1 LTKSAKVIFTLP
13 IVNEV
18 FSLQLQFGVLAVLG
32 AAFMVITIKYVLLSR
47 EMSYK
52 KRTKRII
59 TPDERIF
66 FRNWTIL
73 FIGSL
78 VAILAG
84 CTAVLLISL

>member
-1 LTKSAKVIFTLP
+1 MTKSAKVIFTLP

-32 AAFMVITIKYVLLSR
+32 AAFIGVTVKYVLLYR
-47 EMSYK
+47 EMSFK
-52 KRTKRII
+52 KRAKRII
-59 TPDERIF
+59 TTNERIL

-84 CTAVLLISL
+84 CTAVLLTSL